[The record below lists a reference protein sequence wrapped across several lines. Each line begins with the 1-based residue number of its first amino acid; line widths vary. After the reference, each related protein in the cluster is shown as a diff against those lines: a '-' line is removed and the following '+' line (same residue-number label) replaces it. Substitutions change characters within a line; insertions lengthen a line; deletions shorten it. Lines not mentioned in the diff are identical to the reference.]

1 MVNFKEKYHFSR
13 FRRGSKFFQGGGGI
27 RNTIAYSRYCFFP
40 IETQIT
46 CDFSG
51 GGPGPPAPSPL
62 DPHLAAI
69 YLVSQSANDVIASCT
84 CARSPA
90 TSLYVFSPAIWALL
104 PTFYWQYMALLYC
117 PDCRNVNIRIVFIHH
132 VTHLEFL
139 YGITI
144 NAHLQHKLP
153 SFSFLQTSC
162 ASLCPAFPWT
172 INGFTKV
179 KYFMDRANL
188 PPCICLQ
195 QPNFSD
201 TYGNR
206 LTGQFDQSEITSSSR
221 RPQLPLLSLCFPSID
236 RGKISASFALD
247 LIQTSSSRSSSTL
260 VVAVVLCFYLCF
272 KTNYILLCSVCS
284 VQVLIGIN
292 CVTFIKCHS

>member
-1 MVNFKEKYHFSR
+1 
-13 FRRGSKFFQGGGGI
+13 
-27 RNTIAYSRYCFFP
+27 
-40 IETQIT
+40 
-46 CDFSG
+46 
-51 GGPGPPAPSPL
+51 
-62 DPHLAAI
+62 
-69 YLVSQSANDVIASCT
+69 
-84 CARSPA
+84 
-90 TSLYVFSPAIWALL
+90 
-104 PTFYWQYMALLYC
+104 MALLYC

-153 SFSFLQTSC
+153 SFSFLLTSC
-162 ASLCPAFPWT
+162 APLCPAFPWT

-236 RGKISASFALD
+236 RGKISASSALD

-260 VVAVVLCFYLCF
+260 VVAVLSCFHLCFYLCF
-272 KTNYILLCSVCS
+272 KNKLYFTMFCLLCVDSYRY
-284 VQVLIGIN
+284 
-292 CVTFIKCHS
+292 